1 MRKIGIVCSVAM
13 LLLVSQAHAAY
24 VFFENFEGGVSGW
37 TLHQQTGTGTG
48 SMTQQAESGGTPNPL
63 GNIAAESGAN
73 AYVARIGAPST
84 TWFNSMMYKTVNVPA
99 GVTLN
104 MDGFWRTNG
113 YKRNNQWSE
122 VIIYDGQFTPP
133 SGQDVNPG
141 MDGNLANGEV
151 MYKVYSNNDATS
163 NGYYGQLSNTTLTSA
178 TQQYSKSALATTGF
192 QSTTGKLT
200 ILLKYGIS
208 CASSTSNKNM
218 EFDDIFVT
226 PEPAAMALLLLGVPL
241 LMRRRRA

>member
-1 MRKIGIVCSVAM
+1 MRKIGIVCSVAV
-13 LLLVSQAHAAY
+13 LVWASQASAGY
-24 VFFENFEGGVSGW
+24 VFFENFESGVSGW

-48 SMTQQAESGGTPNPL
+48 TMSQSAEGTGTPVPL
-63 GNIAAESGAN
+63 GNISPESGAN
-73 AYVARIGAPST
+73 ASVARIGAPST
-84 TWFNSMMYKTVNVPA
+84 TWFNSMMYKTINVPT

-113 YKRNNQWSE
+113 YKRNSQWSE

-141 MDGNLANGEV
+141 MNGSLAGGET
-151 MYKVYSNNDATS
+151 MYKVYSNNDPNS
-163 NGYYGQLSNTTLTSA
+163 VGWYGQLSNTTIFS
-178 TQQYSKSALATTGF
+178 TQQYTKSTLATTGF
-192 QSTTGKLT
+192 QSTTGQLT
-200 ILLKYGIS
+200 IILKYGIS
-208 CASSTSNKNM
+208 CAAATSGKNM

-226 PEPAAMALLLLGVPL
+226 PEPAAMALLVLGVPL